1 MAAKYQLLRSDTS
14 FLAARDQAG
23 EHPGGFFRLIAKPG
37 MRRCVDETSAGATSS
52 SGMHFCAEPLAMPK
66 EFFRSAF
73 VKRPSGLAT
82 GLITS
87 MAKLG
92 VCHSS

>member
-1 MAAKYQLLRSDTS
+1 MAAKSQLLQSDTS
-14 FLAARDQAG
+14 PLAARDQAG
-23 EHPGGFFRLIAKPG
+23 EHPGGFFGLIAKPG

-52 SGMHFCAEPLAMPK
+52 SGMHFCAEPRAMPK

-87 MAKLG
+87 MATLG